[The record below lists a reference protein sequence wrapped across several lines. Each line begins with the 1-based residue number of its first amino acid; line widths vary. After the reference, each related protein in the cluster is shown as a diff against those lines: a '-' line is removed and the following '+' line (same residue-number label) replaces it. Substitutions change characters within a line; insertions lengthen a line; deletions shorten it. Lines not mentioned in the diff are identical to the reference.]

1 MIEMYIHRT
10 FTLMCLTV
18 LRKFIEALQKQV
30 TDLGGTRWEAASIY
44 FLRLEIRTYGILSFC
59 PVVVDTI

>member
-1 MIEMYIHRT
+1 MT
-10 FTLMCLTV
+10 FATV
-18 LRKFIEALQKQV
+18 LRKFIEALQKQM

-44 FLRLEIRTYGILSFC
+44 FLRLAIRTYGILSFC